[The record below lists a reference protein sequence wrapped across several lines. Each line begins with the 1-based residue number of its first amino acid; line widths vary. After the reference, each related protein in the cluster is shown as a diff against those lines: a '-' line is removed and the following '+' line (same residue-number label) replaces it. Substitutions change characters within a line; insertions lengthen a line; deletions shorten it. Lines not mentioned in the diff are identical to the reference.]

1 MKWVARTS
9 ISIREL
15 GVIRENFLK
24 VNDTMNAIHARE
36 ENRRERERGRKGENR
51 ENHKNFRVLMCE
63 HRPG

>member
-1 MKWVARTS
+1 MDFFAVKWVARTS

-36 ENRRERERGRKGENR
+36 ENRREREREKRGE
-51 ENHKNFRVLMCE
+51 
-63 HRPG
+63 

>member
-24 VNDTMNAIHARE
+24 VNDITNAIHARE
-36 ENRRERERGRKGENR
+36 ENRRERERKGENR

>member
-36 ENRRERERGRKGENR
+36 ENRRERKREVEKGRIKR
-51 ENHKNFRVLMCE
+51 IIKIFAF
-63 HRPG
+63 

>member
-24 VNDTMNAIHARE
+24 VNDTTKG
-36 ENRRERERGRKGENR
+36 EREGKGENR
-51 ENHKNFRVLMCE
+51 ENHKNF
-63 HRPG
+63 

>member
-36 ENRRERERGRKGENR
+36 ENRREREREGEKGRIERIIKI
-51 ENHKNFRVLMCE
+51 FAF
-63 HRPG
+63 